1 MRTWTEKLNVEKKIK
16 VVRLEKKFTDIPE
29 GSKMLVATPL
39 IVDAYVRKIPKGH
52 STSFLTMREDL
63 AREYKADKTCPVST
77 GIFLR
82 ISAEAAYENF
92 LLSASDE
99 NITPF
104 WRVIDETMK
113 VAKKT
118 YLRHRVFTRT
128 PTKRRAL
135 MNQTIQSLSEQK
147 LCELSLESRSRG

>member
-92 LLSASDE
+92 LLSGSNE

-104 WRVIDETMK
+104 WRVIDENMK
-113 VAKKT
+113 VAKKLT
-118 YLRHRVFTRT
+118 CGIEFLREHR
-128 PTKRRAL
+128 
-135 MNQTIQSLSEQK
+135 QK
-147 LCELSLESRSRG
+147 EGL

>member
-52 STSFLTMREDL
+52 STSFLTMREDW

-113 VAKKT
+113 VAKKLT
-118 YLRHRVFTRT
+118 RGIEFLREHR
-128 PTKRRAL
+128 
-135 MNQTIQSLSEQK
+135 QK
-147 LCELSLESRSRG
+147 EGL

>member
-29 GSKMLVATPL
+29 GSKMLVASPL

-63 AREYKADKTCPVST
+63 AREYKADKKWPGSS
-77 GIFLR
+77 GMFLR
-82 ISAEAAYENF
+82 RYEEADYEYF
-92 LLSASDE
+92 LLSAFDE
-99 NITPF
+99 NRTPW

-113 VAKKT
+113 VAKKLT
-118 YLRHRVFTRT
+118 CGIECLREHR
-128 PTKRRAL
+128 
-135 MNQTIQSLSEQK
+135 QK
-147 LCELSLESRSRG
+147 EGR

>member
-1 MRTWTEKLNVEKKIK
+1 
-16 VVRLEKKFTDIPE
+16 
-29 GSKMLVATPL
+29 MLVATPL

-52 STSFLTMREDL
+52 STSFLTMQEDL
-63 AREYKADKTCPVST
+63 AREHKADKTCPVST

-113 VAKKT
+113 VAKKLT
-118 YLRHRVFTRT
+118 CGIEF
-128 PTKRRAL
+128 
-135 MNQTIQSLSEQK
+135 
-147 LCELSLESRSRG
+147 LCEHRQKEGL